1 MWCLVG
7 VFEGPQPPASFPQT
21 IWICGIGPCSS
32 SRRCGSLC
40 LLAKPVGVQRWH
52 RGSLEI
58 SSSDIRDWAVAVFL
72 GLMLLGNPIV
82 EGVCLGIGRADRRRT
97 RFGT

>member
-21 IWICGIGPCSS
+21 IWICGIGPCAS
-32 SRRCGSLC
+32 SRRCRRSLF

-58 SSSDIRDWAVAVFL
+58 ALSGIRDWAVTVFL
-72 GLMLLGNPIV
+72 GLMFLGNPIV
-82 EGVCLGIGRADRRRT
+82 EGVPGYW
-97 RFGT
+97 